1 MITMKERLSE
11 SPEIQRLLSLIKSGE
26 RNIFAESVGDSFKGI
41 LYSKI
46 ISETDKDIIIITS
59 SEQLFGLY
67 SEISSLRDYF
77 KTGADI
83 LFYPEDDS
91 LIYRNIQAS
100 REISKSR
107 AKVYEIIFKKQR
119 KILITDINAVVEKI
133 PAAAEIKKFRVSLKT
148 GDRLVPEKI
157 SEMLSGNK
165 YERVLKVENV
175 FEYSVRGSII
185 DIFSPD
191 YDYPVRIEL
200 SGDTIESLRFFSTD
214 TYSTTSHITSA
225 ELLLFNPGSKD
236 KSETSSI
243 LDYFDSKNTLIITDD
258 VDAIKG
264 EIIDKIKKVEKYI
277 GSGDIKENLFT
288 LPAAFRKMA
297 PFRKLKTFS
306 VMKSTHGVSFKLRLN
321 PAFNRDIKVFF
332 DYMRTLSDGGYFTW
346 IISDNDGETMHLME
360 LFEEYD
366 KNNGVNLLKN
376 TDFLSANFYSGC
388 ALPDAKACFISNREI
403 FSRYRGKYAARRKDK
418 NLKPVKHYMELKEKD
433 FVVHREHGIG
443 VFEGIKTMNIDD
455 ENSDFIYL
463 RYDGDDKLYIPVYKI
478 GMIDKYVGS
487 ETSPQLSR
495 LGSGGWRK
503 TKEEIQKQLH
513 LMAEELL
520 RIYARREVAG
530 GIRYPGDDAAQKEF
544 EDAFIYDE
552 TQDQETA
559 IRDVKADMMK
569 EKPMDR
575 LVCGDAGFGKTEVAM
590 RAAFKAV
597 NSGRQVL
604 VLTATTLLAQQHYF
618 TFKERMA
625 DYPFNIKMLS
635 RLVPQKEKTGIL
647 KEIKS
652 GAVDILIGTS
662 SVLGGLVE
670 FRDMGL
676 IIIDEEQHF
685 GVKNKEHLRDKYPKA
700 DVLTLTATPIPRTLY
715 FAMSG
720 IRNISTITT
729 PPPGKRAI
737 ETYIAEE
744 RPAIIKEIILREVLR
759 KGQVFYVHNN
769 IKTIFS
775 VKEKLEQSLPG
786 VRFRAAHGRMDK
798 MQLEKI
804 MVDLLKRKYDVLI
817 STTIIE
823 SGLDL
828 PDVNTIIVSSAD
840 RFGLSQLYQ
849 LRGRVGRR
857 DRQAYAYLLVKD
869 VKYLSGI
876 AKERLRTI
884 ESYVDPGAGFKI
896 AMKDMELR
904 GAGNLL
910 GTKQHGNMEKIGFE
924 LYCKMLEEAV
934 ARLSNADY
942 DEEIDTKI
950 KVDFKAF
957 IPESYIWDSGEKLRV
972 YRRLFA
978 ARTMDEIKEIGDYM
992 KDAWGEVPQEVKN
1005 ILFVAALKALGRKF
1019 KAYEIRAAENMIV
1032 IYWSEKPVE
1041 DAKKFAEANKKTVK
1055 TAGNKMEISVS
1066 GRKGAAEAIG
1076 SIIQ

>member
-1 MITMKERLSE
+1 MPSIKESLSV
-11 SPEIQRLLSLIKSGE
+11 SPEIQRLLSLVKAGDK
-26 RNIFAESVGDSFKGI
+26 NIFAESVADCFKGI

-46 ISETDKDIIIITS
+46 ISEITKDVIIITS
-59 SEQLFGLY
+59 SENIFGLY
-67 SEISSLRDYF
+67 SEISSLKDYF
-77 KTGADI
+77 KTTAEI

-91 LIYRNIQAS
+91 LIYHNIAAS
-100 REISKSR
+100 REISKAR
-107 AKVYEIIFKKQR
+107 ARVYEGIFKKDR
-119 KILITDINAVVEKI
+119 KVIITDINAVAEKI
-133 PAAAEIKKFRVSLKT
+133 PAPEEIKKFRVLIKT
-148 GDRLVPEKI
+148 GGKLIPDKTA
-157 SEMLSGNK
+157 EMLSANK

-175 FEYSVRGSII
+175 FEYSIRGAII
-185 DIFSPD
+185 DIFAPD
-191 YDYPVRIEL
+191 FDYPVRVEL
-200 SGDTIESLRFFSTD
+200 SGDTVESLRFFSLD
-214 TYSTTSHITSA
+214 TYSTTKHIESV
-225 ELLLFNPGSKD
+225 ELMLFNPGTKQSG
-236 KSETSSI
+236 ETSSI
-243 LDYFDSKNTLIITDD
+243 LDYFNPKKTLIITDD
-258 VDAIKG
+258 VDAVKA
-264 EIIDKIKKVEKYI
+264 EILDKISKVGKYL
-277 GSGDIKENLFT
+277 SGNDVKDNLFG
-288 LPAAFRKMA
+288 LPAVFRKMA
-297 PFRKLKTFS
+297 PFQKVKTFS
-306 VMKSTHGVSFKLRLN
+306 IMKSTSGVRFHLRAN
-321 PAFNRDIKVFF
+321 PPFNRDLKVFF
-332 DYMRTLSDGGYFTW
+332 EYMRQLAADGYFTW

-366 KNNGVNLLKN
+366 KENGVNLLKS

-388 ALPDAKACFISNREI
+388 ALPGAKAAFISNREI
-403 FSRYRGKYAARRKDK
+403 FLRYKGKIAVRRKDR

-433 FVVHREHGIG
+433 FIVHREHGIG
-443 VFEGIKTMNIDD
+443 VFEGIKTLNIDD
-455 ENSDFIYL
+455 ENADFIYL
-463 RYDGDDKLYIPVYKI
+463 RYDGDDKLYLPVYKI
-478 GMIDKYVGS
+478 DMIDKYVGS
-487 ETSPQLSR
+487 DNSPALSK
-495 LGSGGWRK
+495 LGGGGWRR

-520 RIYARREVAG
+520 RIYAKRETSG
-530 GIRYPGDDAAQKEF
+530 GIRYPADDEAQRSF
-544 EDAFIYDE
+544 EDAFIFDE
-552 TQDQETA
+552 TQDQDSA
-559 IRDVKADMMK
+559 IKDVKADMMK

-597 NSGRQVL
+597 NSGRQAL
-604 VLTATTLLAQQHYF
+604 VLTATTLLAQQHFF

-635 RLVPQKEKTGIL
+635 RLVPQKDKTQVL
-647 KEIKS
+647 KDVKA
-652 GAVDILIGTS
+652 GTVDILVGTS
-662 SVLGGLVE
+662 SVLSELVI
-670 FRDMGL
+670 FNDLGL

-685 GVKNKEHLRDKYPKA
+685 GVKNKEYLRDKYPRA

-769 IKTIFS
+769 IKTIFK
-775 VKEKLEQSLPG
+775 VKETLQENLPG
-786 VRFRAAHGRMDK
+786 VRFRVAHGRMDK
-798 MQLEKI
+798 HQLEKI
-804 MVDLLKRKYDVLI
+804 MVDLLERKYDVLI
-817 STTIIE
+817 TTTIIE
-823 SGLDL
+823 SGLDM

-869 VKYLSGI
+869 AKYLSGI

-934 ARLSNADY
+934 ARLSRADF
-942 DEEIDTKI
+942 DAGVDTKI

-957 IPESYIWDSGEKLRV
+957 IPEDYIWDSGEKLRI
-972 YRRLFA
+972 YRRLFVA
-978 ARTMDEIKEIGDYM
+978 HTMKEIKETGDYM
-992 KDAWGEVPQEVKN
+992 KDAWGEPPQEVKN
-1005 ILFVAALKALGRKF
+1005 ILYVAELKALGRKYR
-1019 KAYEIRAAENMIV
+1019 AYEIRATENIIAV
-1032 IYWSEKPVE
+1032 YWDEKPVDE
-1041 DAKKFAEANKKTVK
+1041 ARIFAEGNRKNVRV
-1055 TAGNKMEISVS
+1055 AGNKMEITVQ
-1066 GRKGAAEAIG
+1066 GRKGAAELIAG
-1076 SIIQ
+1076 IIQ

>member
-1 MITMKERLSE
+1 MQTMKETLSA
-11 SPEIQRLLSLIKSGE
+11 SPEVQRLLSLVKNGD
-26 RNIFAESVGDSFKGI
+26 RNIFAESVADCFKGI

-46 ISETDKDIIIITS
+46 IAEITKDVIIITS
-59 SEQLFGLY
+59 SENIFGLY
-67 SEISSLRDYF
+67 SEISSLKDYF
-77 KTGADI
+77 KTSAEI
-83 LFYPEDDS
+83 MFYPEDDS

-100 REISKSR
+100 REISRSR
-107 AKVYEIIFKKQR
+107 ANVYEGIFKKER
-119 KILITDINAVVEKI
+119 KVIITDINAIVEKI
-133 PAAAEIKKFRVSLKT
+133 PAPEEIKKFRVLLKT

-157 SEMLSGNK
+157 SEMLSANK

-175 FEYSVRGSII
+175 FEYSIRGAII

-191 YDYPVRIEL
+191 YDYPVRVEL
-200 SGDTIESLRFFSTD
+200 SGDTIESLRFFSLD
-214 TYSTTSHITSA
+214 TYSTTKHLDRA
-225 ELLLFNPGSKD
+225 ELMLFNPGSKD

-243 LDYFDSKNTLIITDD
+243 LDYFNPQKTIIITDD
-258 VDAIKG
+258 VDAVKA
-264 EIIDKIKKVEKYI
+264 EILDKVAKVEKYL
-277 GSGDIKENLFT
+277 GSGDVKDNLFR
-288 LPAAFRKMA
+288 LPSAFRKMA
-297 PFRKLKTFS
+297 PFQKLKTFS
-306 VMKSTHGVSFKLRLN
+306 IMKSTRGIRFKLAAN
-321 PAFNRDIKVFF
+321 PPFNRDLKVFF
-332 DYMRTLSDGGYFTW
+332 DHMRRISEGGYFTW

-366 KNNGVNLLKN
+366 KEHKVNLLKS

-388 ALPDAKACFISNREI
+388 SMPDAKASFISNREI
-403 FSRYRGKYAARRKDK
+403 FSRYKGKIAVRRKDK
-418 NLKPVKHYMELKEKD
+418 RLKPVKHYMELKEKD
-433 FVVHREHGIG
+433 FIVHREHGIG
-443 VFEGIKTMNIDD
+443 VFEGIKTLNIDD
-455 ENSDFIYL
+455 ENADFIYL
-463 RYDGDDKLYIPVYKI
+463 RYDGDDKLYLPVYKI

-487 ETSPQLSR
+487 EGSPVLSK
-495 LGSGGWRK
+495 LGGGGWHR
-503 TKEEIQKQLH
+503 TKEEIQKQLQM
-513 LMAEELL
+513 MAEELL
-520 RIYARREVAG
+520 RIYARREVTG
-530 GIRYPGDDAAQKEF
+530 GIRYPGDDEAQKSF
-544 EDAFIYDE
+544 EDAFIFDE
-552 TQDQETA
+552 TEDQDSA

-597 NSGRQVL
+597 NSGRQAL
-604 VLTATTLLAQQHYF
+604 VLTATTLLAQQHFF

-635 RLVPQKEKTGIL
+635 RLVTQKEKTQTL
-647 KEIKS
+647 KDVGS

-662 SVLGGLVE
+662 SVLSELVV
-670 FRDMGL
+670 FKDLGL

-685 GVKNKEHLRDKYPKA
+685 GVKNKEYLRDRYPKA

-744 RPAIIKEIILREVLR
+744 KPAIIKEIILREVLR

-769 IKTIFS
+769 IKTIFK
-775 VKEKLEQSLPG
+775 VKETLEASLPG

-798 MQLEKI
+798 QQLEKI
-804 MVDLLKRKYDVLI
+804 MVDLLKKKYDVLI
-817 STTIIE
+817 TTTIIE
-823 SGLDL
+823 SGLDM

-869 VKYLSGI
+869 AKYLTGI

-934 ARLSNADY
+934 AKLSNADFE
-942 DEEIDTKI
+942 EEIDTRI

-957 IPESYIWDSGEKLRV
+957 IPEEYIWDSGEKLRI

-978 ARTMDEIKEIGDYM
+978 AHTMKEIAEAGDYM
-992 KDAWGEVPQEVKN
+992 KDAWGGMPQEVKN
-1005 ILFVAALKALGRKF
+1005 ILFVAELKALGRKYR
-1019 KAYEIRAAENMIV
+1019 AYEIRATENV
-1032 IYWSEKPVE
+1032 IAVYWDEKPAD
-1041 DAKKFAEANKKTVK
+1041 DAKKFAEANKKNVK
-1055 TAGNKMEISVS
+1055 ISGNKMEITVQ
-1066 GRKGAAEAIG
+1066 GRKGASDIIG
-1076 SIIQ
+1076 GIIQ